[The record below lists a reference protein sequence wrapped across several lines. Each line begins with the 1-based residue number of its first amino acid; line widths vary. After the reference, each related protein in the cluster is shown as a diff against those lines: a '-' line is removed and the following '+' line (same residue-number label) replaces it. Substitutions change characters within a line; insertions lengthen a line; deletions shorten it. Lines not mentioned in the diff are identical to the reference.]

1 MLKSLS
7 FRERSCTLPPALHCQ
22 SAVAVELYLEL
33 DVRPFRQLLSAQ
45 QEHRF
50 DETHQTSLKFIF
62 ARTRRLLPAVRSFRV
77 LATAI
82 AIRTAEV
89 RNADF
94 SSKFGGLKPRFSVLI
109 QSTARNM
116 LDALRAPTP

>member
-1 MLKSLS
+1 MK
-7 FRERSCTLPPALHCQ
+7 
-22 SAVAVELYLEL
+22 
-33 DVRPFRQLLSAQ
+33 
-45 QEHRF
+45 
-50 DETHQTSLKFIF
+50 
-62 ARTRRLLPAVRSFRV
+62 RTKRLLAAVRSFRV

-94 SSKFGGLKPRFSVLI
+94 SSKFGGLKPSFSVLI

-116 LDALRAPTP
+116 LDALRAYALSKAWMKSGFNGRRRAVFPVASKRAAAMAGAASAFAASDPPP